1 MTARL
6 RATVPPSLDCREGIV
21 VSDDL
26 TDPLRFPSGAPQARP
41 ADQDARA
48 WRP

>member
-1 MTARL
+1 MTACL
-6 RATVPPSLDCREGIV
+6 RVTVTPSLDCREGIV

-26 TDPLRFPSGAPQARP
+26 TGSLRSPSGAPQARP
-41 ADQDARA
+41 AEQDARA